1 MKNNRRVA
9 MLSFLLTA
17 LVTGCATPNDK
28 PDLKGIAL
36 SPGEIS
42 IEVGDAFSFDV
53 LAKPSNAEIGEIYY
67 ALGSGEE
74 NFATLNDDG
83 SITAILPGTVHVYAT
98 SVNYETQ
105 ESFYAQALVNVL
117 SADSMID
124 VTSIDVV
131 KQEEWKDVDIGENLH
146 FDALVYPSNASVK
159 EVEWVSTNENVGSI
173 DENGLFTAISHG
185 NTNVYAIAKDASKIR
200 SESFDI
206 YVRKGSEDV
215 LVEQIDV
222 NGPISLQVGS
232 SAKMSASIL
241 PAEASH
247 KEVSWSSSNPSVAS
261 IAQDGTVL
269 ALKEGSTNIIATATD
284 GSNVSSNPFTLSVVA
299 NGGQLLVSKITI
311 SGDSNPY
318 VGEQI
323 QFNATVYP
331 MGASN
336 KVLTWS
342 SSNTSVA
349 TIDDNGLLN
358 ALSEGTTSIQAFAT
372 DGSGVTSNIIEVNVK
387 EFSGGG
393 GGESTYEGTYYNSTN
408 LDTTGNTLLNN
419 LRNLNKQKRHSTVG
433 YDNML
438 INHGS
443 NHSSDFYKTDYD
455 PNNPNKILT
464 FYSGKSVNSG
474 LNREHVWPSSRGGGY
489 VDNDIHMPRP
499 TLTSENGNRGNSFY
513 VEGMNHSANG
523 WDPAATNFG
532 LESYRGDAARII
544 FYCVVADSRLSLVDK
559 TNDSTS
565 NNTMG
570 KLSDLIKWHLSYP
583 VQQREINRNDGA
595 EDLQGNRNP
604 FIDHPD
610 LVCRIWGD
618 YNSSTASLCR
628 VA

>member
-1 MKNNRRVA
+1 MKNNRRIA
-9 MLSFLLTA
+9 ILSFLLTA
-17 LVTGCATPNDK
+17 LVSGCATPNEK
-28 PDLKGIAL
+28 PVLKGFAL

-42 IEVGDAFSFDV
+42 VEVGDTFSFDV

-74 NFATLNDDG
+74 NFATLNEDG
-83 SITAILPGTVHVYAT
+83 SLTALLPGTVHVYAT

-105 ESFYAQALVNVL
+105 ESFYAQALVNVV
-117 SADSMID
+117 SSNSMVD

-146 FDALVYPSNASVK
+146 FDALIYPSNATIK

-185 NTNVYAIAKDASKIR
+185 NTNVYAIAKDASKIH
-200 SESFDI
+200 SEIFDV
-206 YVRKGSEDV
+206 YVRKANDDI
-215 LVEQIDV
+215 LVEQINV
-222 NGPISLQVGS
+222 TGPYSLQVGS
-232 SAKMSASIL
+232 SAKMSATIL
-241 PAEASH
+241 PAEASN
-247 KEVSWSSSNPSVAS
+247 KEVSWSSSDSNVAS
-261 IAQDGTVL
+261 ISKDGTIT
-269 ALKEGSTNIIATATD
+269 ALSVGSTNIIATAMD
-284 GSNVSSNPFTLSVVA
+284 GSNVSSNPFALNVVA
-299 NGGQLLVSKITI
+299 NGGQLLISKITI

-323 QFNATVYP
+323 QFNTTIYP

-342 SSNTSVA
+342 SSNTNVA
-349 TIDDNGLLN
+349 SIDNNGLLN

-408 LDTTGNTLLNN
+408 LDATGNTLLNN

-433 YDNML
+433 YGSML
-438 INHGS
+438 IGGGS
-443 NHSSDFYKTDYD
+443 NRSSAFYKTDYD
-455 PNNPNKILT
+455 PNNPNKLLS
-464 FYSGKSVNSG
+464 FYSAKSVNSG
-474 LNREHVWPSSRGGGY
+474 LNREHVWPKSRGGNY

-513 VEGMNHSANG
+513 VEGMAHSANG

-544 FYCVVADSRLSLVDK
+544 FYCVVADSHLSLVDK

-618 YNSSTASLCR
+618 YNSTTASLCR

>member
-1 MKNNRRVA
+1 MKNNRRIA
-9 MLSFLLTA
+9 ILSFLLTA
-17 LVTGCATPNDK
+17 LVSGCATPGENTT
-28 PDLKGIAL
+28 LQGFAL
-36 SPGEIS
+36 SPGEVS
-42 IEVGDAFSFDV
+42 IEVGDTFSFDI
-53 LAKPSNAEIGEIYY
+53 LTKPSNAEIGDIYY

-74 NFATLNDDG
+74 NFATLNEDG
-83 SITAILPGTVHVYAT
+83 SLTALLPGSVHVYAT

-105 ESFYAQALVNVL
+105 SSFYSEALVNIVSSGSL
-117 SADSMID
+117 ID
-124 VTSIDVV
+124 VTNIDVN
-131 KQEEWKDVDIGENLH
+131 KQEQWSDVDIGENLH
-146 FDALVYPSNASVK
+146 FEALVYPSNATIK
-159 EVEWVSTNENVGSI
+159 DVEWVSSNANVGSI
-173 DENGLFTAISHG
+173 DEDGLFTALSHG
-185 NTNVYAIAKDASKIR
+185 TTSVYAIAKDGTKIR

-206 YVRKGSEDV
+206 YVRKGRDDV
-215 LVEQIDV
+215 LVEQISV
-222 NGPISLQVGS
+222 SGPTSLQVGS
-232 SAKMSASIL
+232 SAKMVANVL
-241 PAEASH
+241 PAEASK
-247 KEVSWSSSNPSVAS
+247 KEVTWPSSNANVAS

-284 GSNVSSNPFTLSVVA
+284 GSNVSSSPFELNVIA

-323 QFNATVYP
+323 QFNATIYP

-342 SSNTSVA
+342 SSNTNVA
-349 TIDDNGLLN
+349 TIDDDGLLN

-419 LRNLNKQKRHSTVG
+419 LRNLNRQKRRTTVG
-433 YDNML
+433 YGSML
-438 INHGS
+438 INNGS
-443 NHSSDFYKTDYD
+443 NRSSAFYKTDYD
-455 PNNPNKILT
+455 PNNPNKLLS

-474 LNREHVWPSSRGGGY
+474 LNREHVWPSSRGGGF
-489 VDNDIHMPRP
+489 VDSDIHMPRP

-513 VEGMNHSANG
+513 VEGMNDDHDG

-559 TNDSTS
+559 TNDNQN

-618 YNSSTASLCR
+618 YNSTTASLCR

>member
-1 MKNNRRVA
+1 MKNNRRIA
-9 MLSFLLTA
+9 LLSFLLTA

-28 PDLKGIAL
+28 HDLEGFAL

-42 IEVGDAFSFDV
+42 IEVGDTFSFDV

-74 NFATLNDDG
+74 NFATLNEDG

-98 SVNYETQ
+98 SVDYETQ
-105 ESFYAQALVNVL
+105 SSFYAEALVNVL
-117 SADSMID
+117 SSNSMVDI
-124 VTSIDVV
+124 TSIDVV

-146 FDALVYPSNASVK
+146 FDALVYPSNASIK
-159 EVEWVSTNENVGSI
+159 EVEWVSTNENVGTI
-173 DENGLFTAISHG
+173 DENGLFTAVGHG
-185 NTNVYAIAKDASKIR
+185 NTNVYAIAKDATKIR

-206 YVRKGSEDV
+206 YVRKGSDDI
-215 LVEQIDV
+215 LVEQISV
-222 NGPISLQVGS
+222 TGPTSLQVGS
-232 SAKMSASIL
+232 SAKMNATIL
-241 PAEASH
+241 PAEASN
-247 KEVSWSSSNPSVAS
+247 KEVSWSSSNSKVAS
-261 IAQDGTVL
+261 ISKDGTVT
-269 ALKEGSTNIIATATD
+269 ALSIGSTNIIATATD
-284 GSNVSSNPFTLSVVA
+284 GSNISSSPFELNVLA

-318 VGEQI
+318 LGEQV
-323 QFNATVYP
+323 QFNVTIYP

-342 SSNTSVA
+342 SSNTNVA
-349 TIDDNGLLN
+349 TINDNGLLTT
-358 ALSEGTTSIQAFAT
+358 LSEGTTSIQAFAT

-393 GGESTYEGTYYNSTN
+393 GGESTYEGTCYNSTN

-433 YDNML
+433 YDSML
-438 INHGS
+438 IGHGS
-443 NHSSDFYKTDYD
+443 NRSSDFYKTDYD
-455 PNNPNKILT
+455 PNNPNKLLS

-474 LNREHVWPSSRGGGY
+474 LNREHVWPNSRGGNF

-499 TLTSENGNRGNSFY
+499 TIESENSNRGNSFY
-513 VEGMNHSANG
+513 VEGMNTNGSG

-559 TNDSTS
+559 TNDSKF

-618 YNSSTASLCR
+618 YNSTTASLCR